1 MLLLYL
7 PSCCKKIKRFFRF
20 FRFSKNSAYFE
31 ESLSC
36 KNRIKNRY
44 SLMQKKKIQ
53 HKVKHKSNMFDSELY
68 TILFVNPFIF
78 DSSQL
83 KHLSFDH
90 SCCPL

>member
-1 MLLLYL
+1 
-7 PSCCKKIKRFFRF
+7 
-20 FRFSKNSAYFE
+20 
-31 ESLSC
+31 
-36 KNRIKNRY
+36 
-44 SLMQKKKIQ
+44 MQKKKIQ

-68 TILFVNPFIF
+68 TILFVNPLIF